1 MILALPLGEVAV
13 HHLDDGAVFPLEAG
27 HDHAALGI
35 FRIGGE
41 TLLHLDGS
49 LLAHDGDPV
58 MPLLAVEDHV
68 VAHGLHIRDREGF
81 VVHLDLL
88 QADHVRL
95 VLVDKGLQLMKTG
108 AQAIDIERDD
118 LHVRGAH
125 VVFVRRLLD

>member
-1 MILALPLGEVAV
+1 M
-13 HHLDDGAVFPLEAG
+13 
-27 HDHAALGI
+27 
-35 FRIGGE
+35 
-41 TLLHLDGS
+41 
-49 LLAHDGDPV
+49 
-58 MPLLAVEDHV
+58 EDHV
-68 VAHGLHIRDREGF
+68 VTHGLHIRDREGF

-125 VVFVRRLLD
+125 VVLFVAYWTRESAMDASSGL